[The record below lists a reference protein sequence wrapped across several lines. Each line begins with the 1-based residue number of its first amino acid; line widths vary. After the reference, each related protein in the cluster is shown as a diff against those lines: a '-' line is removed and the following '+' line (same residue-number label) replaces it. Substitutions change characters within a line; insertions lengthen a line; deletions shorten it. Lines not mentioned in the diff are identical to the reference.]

1 MTFKCNNLQVR
12 ALLSHESAH
21 KLLILAGES
30 VEESG
35 ELLFHRGLFSPKHLK
50 QILTELVRVGH
61 SLFQNHKNKNLRI
74 SYIVSPYIA
83 FILST

>member
-1 MTFKCNNLQVR
+1 MR

-35 ELLFHRGLFSPKHLK
+35 ELLFHRGLFSTKHLK
-50 QILTELVRVGH
+50 QILAELVRVGH
-61 SLFQNHKNKNLRI
+61 LLFQNHTEWNEEE
-74 SYIVSPYIA
+74 V
-83 FILST
+83 ILYPLV